1 MAPRSRAPEP
11 ADCPGL
17 AQVATG
23 VNAGVLP
30 WRKNKR
36 WEWQLYLSD
45 TYTDTLYIKIN
56 SDIKHGFLVDLR
68 QTAPWF
74 RQLTLVFLS
83 SVPTPSLPL
92 LTMRADEI

>member
-11 ADCPGL
+11 ADGPAL

-23 VNAGVLP
+23 VNAGVLR

-45 TYTDTLYIKIN
+45 TYTHTLYIKTN
-56 SDIKHGFLVDLR
+56 SDIKHGFLVDLAADR
-68 QTAPWF
+68 SVVSAAYLGF
-74 RQLTLVFLS
+74 LVVGS
-83 SVPTPSLPL
+83 SPVFAF
-92 LTMRADEI
+92 ADHAS